1 MAMLDTVKVR
11 GFLSPGGHIAWAAV
25 EGFAIILALKGAEFG
40 WEALAKA
47 TFLKIVW
54 IPVALHALWDAP
66 LFIQTQF
73 MSNCKMIFLV
83 VSIWIV
89 LLILFTKGLHEVNK
103 RKRTYRRN
111 NHMFCGN
118 CGKEIKVEADF
129 CPYCGK
135 QFGGDDSKQDDGQRE
150 AKQPSG
156 RESVQRPRA
165 GAKPSKKKIWIPLVL
180 IVSLVVGYFGY
191 QKVMEKAITDT
202 IEGTFAQVQNGMDA
216 QMAEQL
222 LVQVLPQIV
231 GNETIS
237 NFLLQFVSGEDVMD
251 IYHAMIRHL
260 EYEVVDVEMVEFGHY
275 QAHVRIANLNNSLV
289 AGRAVELFKARYN
302 KGLIGNALQGLS
314 DLGSDKSQLV
324 AEILMQSS
332 DDYYEAE
339 DSSYWIVKDVAINIV
354 KENGQW
360 TPTLDFEALIYACL
374 GLG

>member
-1 MAMLDTVKVR
+1 
-11 GFLSPGGHIAWAAV
+11 
-25 EGFAIILALKGAEFG
+25 
-40 WEALAKA
+40 
-47 TFLKIVW
+47 
-54 IPVALHALWDAP
+54 
-66 LFIQTQF
+66 
-73 MSNCKMIFLV
+73 
-83 VSIWIV
+83 
-89 LLILFTKGLHEVNK
+89 
-103 RKRTYRRN
+103 
-111 NHMFCGN
+111 MFCGN

-165 GAKPSKKKIWIPLVL
+165 GAKPSKKKIWIPFVL

-275 QAHVRIANLNNSLV
+275 QAHMRIANLNNSLV

>member
-1 MAMLDTVKVR
+1 MKLHIFRLSGHDFVHYRKIEIGANDRAVYQQSISCFIVYANFDW
-11 GFLSPGGHIAWAAV
+11 FLI
-25 EGFAIILALKGAEFG
+25 
-40 WEALAKA
+40 
-47 TFLKIVW
+47 
-54 IPVALHALWDAP
+54 
-66 LFIQTQF
+66 
-73 MSNCKMIFLV
+73 
-83 VSIWIV
+83 
-89 LLILFTKGLHEVNK
+89 
-103 RKRTYRRN
+103 
-111 NHMFCGN
+111 
-118 CGKEIKVEADF
+118 
-129 CPYCGK
+129 
-135 QFGGDDSKQDDGQRE
+135 
-150 AKQPSG
+150 
-156 RESVQRPRA
+156 
-165 GAKPSKKKIWIPLVL
+165 
-180 IVSLVVGYFGY
+180 
-191 QKVMEKAITDT
+191 
-202 IEGTFAQVQNGMDA
+202 
-216 QMAEQL
+216 
-222 LVQVLPQIV
+222 
-231 GNETIS
+231 